1 MKRFI
6 WTATLAAVL
15 GQVGCDSGKKDQ
27 VAQTNSTNPSNV
39 AGNPIASNTKQ
50 NTTPEATVASEEMVP
65 LSSLNLKNPTRPE
78 EIVGAFLEGM
88 RTSNAQVIESLL
100 STRARQEIKSK
111 GLEISP
117 IGSPNAAFEIGKA
130 QMIDPKDPNV
140 MLVSSN
146 WLEPGISGK
155 PASQYEV
162 VWALIKEVDGWR
174 ICEMAVDTHTEGEEV
189 QVVNFEN
196 LTEIAGESTG
206 ERTAALP
213 NSNSQAPAL
222 PGNTPNLPAAN
233 PGLPPSNPGLP
244 PSNSGLPA
252 NNLGLPANNLGLP
265 ANNLGL
271 PASNL
276 GLPANNSGL
285 PPSNSGLP
293 AGNAGGLPPLPP
305 NSGSNF
311 PAALPP
317 AGLPPLGPR

>member
-27 VAQTNSTNPSNV
+27 VAQANPTNPSGDRANA
-39 AGNPIASNTKQ
+39 AGTPIASNTNANGSQ
-50 NTTPEATVASEEMVP
+50 QSGLPSEEMVP

-78 EIVGAFLEGM
+78 EVVGAFLEGM
-88 RTSNAQVIESLL
+88 RTSNAQIIESLL

-146 WLEPGISGK
+146 WLEPGASGM
-155 PASQYEV
+155 PGSEYEV

-196 LTEIAGESTG
+196 LTEVAAESTG
-206 ERTAALP
+206 ERTAAVP
-213 NSNSQAPAL
+213 NANTQSPAPPANV
-222 PGNTPNLPAAN
+222 PALPAAN
-233 PGLPPSNPGLP
+233 GGLPPANGGIPAGIP
-244 PSNSGLPA
+244 ALPA
-252 NNLGLPANNLGLP
+252 ANG
-265 ANNLGL
+265 
-271 PASNL
+271 
-276 GLPANNSGL
+276 
-285 PPSNSGLP
+285 GLP
-293 AGNAGGLPPLPP
+293 AGNAGGLPP
-305 NSGSNF
+305 
-311 PAALPP
+311 
-317 AGLPPLGPR
+317 